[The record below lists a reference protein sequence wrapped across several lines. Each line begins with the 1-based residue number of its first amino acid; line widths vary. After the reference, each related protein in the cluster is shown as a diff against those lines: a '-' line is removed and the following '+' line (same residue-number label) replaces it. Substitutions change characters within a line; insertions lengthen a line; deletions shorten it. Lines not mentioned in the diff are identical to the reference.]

1 MAAELALSQALQD
14 MGGHGAPCLAASAQA
29 TLGDRRGGGTGPGGT
44 AAPNPLLHSPVPIAG
59 HLVGTSRA
67 PQPGTAGGHSRV
79 WLAPPCH
86 QCPPVGWA
94 TPAQGHH
101 DPPELVL
108 CHLGSLG
115 EIPSILPPA
124 LPCLPAH

>member
-1 MAAELALSQALQD
+1 MAELAPSQALQD
-14 MGGHGAPCLAASAQA
+14 MGGHGAPRLAASAQA
-29 TLGDRRGGGTGPGGT
+29 TLGDQQGGGQGLVGPQPPAHCRT
-44 AAPNPLLHSPVPIAG
+44 VPCLL
-59 HLVGTSRA
+59 LGTSRA

-79 WLAPPCH
+79 WLAPRCH
-86 QCPPVGWA
+86 QCPLVGWV

-115 EIPSILPPA
+115 EIPGILPPA
-124 LPCLPAH
+124 LPRLPAH